1 VKREDVIMLYRFVLG
16 TIAAAALLGAPF
28 QPALAQDYPAHSITL
43 IVPFPAG
50 GGVDLIGRL
59 VGQQLSTAL
68 GQQVVVENRGGAGG
82 MIGTRDIAHATPDG
96 YTLGVV
102 LTGMSL
108 SPNADYDVNKDFT
121 PIGLIASTPVFI
133 VANPTFPAKSL
144 AEIIA
149 LAKQQ
154 PGKLPIGTPPSPTL
168 NYFAVKMFNSL
179 AGIDTTVV
187 TYKGT
192 APLTTDVMGNHVPLG
207 FDTIPAAISNVQSG
221 QLRAIAVT
229 AAKRSAALPDVPTA
243 VESGLPEF
251 EAVQYYGLIAPA
263 GVPRPIV
270 DRLNKDLRAML
281 ANDAF
286 KKRLI
291 EAGDDPTPGT
301 PEEYGENIKREEG
314 KWASLIKK
322 LGLKLE

>member
-1 VKREDVIMLYRFVLG
+1 MTRRDI
-16 TIAAAALLGAPF
+16 IASIAAGALLAAALTVSPHNA
-28 QPALAQDYPAHSITL
+28 AAEDYPSHQITL

-82 MIGTRDIAHATPDG
+82 MIGTRDIAHASPDG

-108 SPNADYDVNKDFT
+108 SPNADYDVNKDFA

-133 VANPTFPAKSL
+133 VANSTFPAKTL
-144 AEIIA
+144 ADIVA

-168 NYFAVKMFNSL
+168 NYFAVKLFNSL
-179 AGIDTTVV
+179 AGVDTTVV

-221 QLRAIAVT
+221 QLRAIAIT
-229 AAKRSAALPDVPTA
+229 GAKRSAALPDVPTA
-243 VESGLPEF
+243 LESGLAGF
-251 EAVQYYGLIAPA
+251 EAVQYYGLLAPA

-286 KKRLI
+286 KKRLV
-291 EAGDDPTPGT
+291 EAGDDPSPST

-314 KWASLIKK
+314 KWAALIKM
-322 LGLKLE
+322 LGLKVE